1 VRKYGDLM
9 AFKISQRIQELKAGS
24 SVEELIQYSVGRC
37 HALLGNRSGE
47 YAMDLVHPHRL
58 VFKKVEIEL
67 KTVIVVSIEDYH

>member
-1 VRKYGDLM
+1 MRKYGDLM

-37 HALLGNRSGE
+37 YALLGNRSGE